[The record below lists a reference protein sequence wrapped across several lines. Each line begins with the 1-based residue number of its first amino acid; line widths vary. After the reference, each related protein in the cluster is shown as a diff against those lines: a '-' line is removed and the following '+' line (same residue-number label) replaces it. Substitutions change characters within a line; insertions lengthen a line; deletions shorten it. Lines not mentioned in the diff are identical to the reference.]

1 MDNFIVV
8 QSFKVLLTSCYVL
21 YISFRVS
28 IVVECKFS
36 VVVVFIHASSGEM
49 LPLLYV
55 IGISVGAPM
64 AVCYQFHHK

>member
-1 MDNFIVV
+1 M
-8 QSFKVLLTSCYVL
+8 
-21 YISFRVS
+21 
-28 IVVECKFS
+28 VECKFS

-64 AVCYQFHHK
+64 VVCYQFHHK